1 MSEKKRDSDGFP
13 IPTGA
18 HQVEILARA
27 FRIEARVAQHIRN
40 WDVLKS
46 ELEGRLLLGS
56 KSTKDRNR
64 RWVEIR
70 PWNGI
75 AESVSVT
82 GNLTYLWCKDA

>member
-1 MSEKKRDSDGFP
+1 MPEKRDSDGFP
-13 IPTGA
+13 LPTSA

-40 WDVLKS
+40 WDDLKS
-46 ELEGRLLLGS
+46 ELETRLLLGS
-56 KSTKDRNR
+56 KATEDRNR

-70 PWNGI
+70 PWTGI

-82 GNLTYLWCKDA
+82 IW